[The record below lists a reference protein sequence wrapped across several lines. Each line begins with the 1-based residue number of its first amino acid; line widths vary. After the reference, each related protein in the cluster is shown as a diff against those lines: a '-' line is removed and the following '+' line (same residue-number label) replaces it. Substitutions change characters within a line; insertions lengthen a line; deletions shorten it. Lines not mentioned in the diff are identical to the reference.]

1 MRFRTGGDGDY
12 HWEDGDLATCSWKV
26 LTTCTCHGDERE
38 REIELSGCS
47 QRYHAVEW
55 GERASVQRD
64 ESETDLC
71 LKTCYS
77 SQPEYLTFC

>member
-38 REIELSGCS
+38 RDRENCLDALRDIMQSS
-47 QRYHAVEW
+47 
-55 GERASVQRD
+55 GERGHQF
-64 ESETDLC
+64 SEMRAKL
-71 LKTCYS
+71 TCV
-77 SQPEYLTFC
+77 

>member
-38 REIELSGCS
+38 RYRENCLAALRDIMQSS
-47 QRYHAVEW
+47 
-55 GERASVQRD
+55 GEREHRF
-64 ESETDLC
+64 SEMRARL
-71 LKTCYS
+71 TCV
-77 SQPEYLTFC
+77 